1 MNERPKHEVL
11 RSLGAF
17 MGGLGVLLAGI
28 ALLILAIRSP
38 LWPVQGSEQQVAV
51 QPPSLESM
59 ERRVEEMKRLMD
71 DPRIRAAIE
80 KLPPEKVEVK
90 TELQPAP

>member
-28 ALLILAIRSP
+28 AILILAM
-38 LWPVQGSEQQVAV
+38 
-51 QPPSLESM
+51 QPPLCPVKSSKVPD
-59 ERRVEEMKRLMD
+59 RG
-71 DPRIRAAIE
+71 RAAIAE
-80 KLPPEKVEVK
+80 E
-90 TELQPAP
+90 